1 MTKTKSQKIRA
12 KAAAN
17 GVRRLQGRGAY
28 NFVDSVKNLGRKI
41 DSVASKIPKGTF
53 RTIGSAFGPKGAA
66 IGQALSTI
74 TGYGSYDV
82 NHNTI
87 MTSTQV
93 GAAAENIP
101 TFQKGSHGSTI
112 THREF
117 IRNVVVPS
125 APNDFNNTSE
135 RLAVDN
141 ASVFPWLSRLSTR
154 YQRYKV
160 KGMVF
165 QYRST
170 STDYN
175 NSGTIAIA
183 VNYNATER
191 PYTNMPAVLNSQF
204 ACSSKP
210 SVSFFAPVECDPKSH
225 PDGFYIRHENEIS
238 GVTDV
243 RMSSIG
249 ILNVVTAGLSL
260 PVGTVLGEL
269 WVTYE
274 IELISPYM
282 GSDFSMEANFAVTT
296 KTFNDLTRVW
306 DTVAITDT
314 DSSNPPFM
322 RNFVD
327 ANTTSRELVLS
338 TFNTDA
344 NFTRPRLDA
353 VHQTGTRTYFIE
365 LSCNTSVGQT
375 NNWMPSASTVQPST
389 APNATVLWN
398 GATVAQSDATSQG
411 AYVYRAFVRFRPGET
426 FSPWAQ
432 GVHDAT
438 GTGAL
443 TMFLLVSRSG
453 QEE

>member
-1 MTKTKSQKIRA
+1 MTKTKSQKARA
-12 KAAAN
+12 KSAK
-17 GVRRLQGRGAY
+17 GIRGIQGRGAY
-28 NFVDSVKNLGRKI
+28 NFVDSMKNLGKKI

-74 TGYGSYDV
+74 TGYGSYEVD
-82 NHNTI
+82 HNTI
-87 MTSTQV
+87 MTSTQI

-117 IRNVVVPS
+117 IRNVVAP
-125 APNDFNNTSE
+125 ATPNDFTNVSDRLGIDNT
-135 RLAVDN
+135 N
-141 ASVFPWLSRLSTR
+141 VFPWLARLSTR

-170 STDYN
+170 STDFN
-175 NSGTIAIA
+175 NSGTVAIA

-191 PYTNMPAVLNSQF
+191 PYNNMPAVLNSQF

-210 SVSFFAPVECDPKSH
+210 SVSFYAPVECDPKSH
-225 PDGFYIRHENEIS
+225 PDGYYIRHEDEIQ

-249 ILNVVTAGLSL
+249 ILNVVTAGLTL
-260 PVGTVLGEL
+260 PAGTILGEL

-274 IELISPYM
+274 IELISPYL
-282 GSDFSMEANFAVTT
+282 GGDFAVEVNTATAT

-306 DTVAITDT
+306 DSVAISDSDTTTPLFVRTYTDPGPRELSIT
-314 DSSNPPFM
+314 SGT
-322 RNFVD
+322 VD
-327 ANTTSRELVLS
+327 AN
-338 TFNTDA
+338 FA
-344 NFTRPRLDA
+344 RPRLDA
-353 VHQTGTRTYFIE
+353 AFQTGTRTYFIE
-365 LSCNTSVGQT
+365 LTVSTPGATTVD
-375 NNWMPSASTVQPST
+375 WMAAASTNQTSLF
-389 APNATVLWN
+389 PNATLIWSN
-398 GATVAQSDATSQG
+398 TTVAQTDVASIG
-411 AYVYRAFVRFRPGET
+411 AYVFRGIVKFRPGEV

-432 GVHDAT
+432 GVQS
-438 GTGAL
+438 GVNPL
-443 TMFLLVSRSG
+443 TMNLIVLRSG
-453 QEE
+453 QES